1 MLRDVGYDTCMSF
14 ANDDEP
20 STGGPYI
27 EQDPTVFYDP
37 SQATD
42 TGQVAPEVAGAFK
55 YALRFERG
63 LRAGMT
69 YILGDGTTLVGRSD
83 DAGLFLGDV
92 SVSRRHA
99 EFDVRDG
106 ILQVKDLGSLNGTY
120 VNGSRVEQADLA
132 PGDEVWIGKFHFIV
146 AVGHG

>member
-1 MLRDVGYDTCMSF
+1 MSF

-20 STGGPYI
+20 DIDGPYI
-27 EQDPTVFYDP
+27 EHDPTVFFDP
-37 SQATD
+37 NEPSGA
-42 TGQVAPEVAGAFK
+42 GQTAPEVAGAFG

-63 LRAGMT
+63 PRAGMT
-69 YILGDGTTLVGRSD
+69 YILGDGTTDVGRSE

-99 EFDVRDG
+99 TFEVADG
-106 ILQVKDLGSLNGTY
+106 VLSVQDLGSLNGTY
-120 VNGSRVEQADLA
+120 VNGSRVEQAELS

>member
-1 MLRDVGYDTCMSF
+1 MSF
-14 ANDDEP
+14 GNDDDAG
-20 STGGPYI
+20 TDGPYI
-27 EQDPTVFYDP
+27 EHDPTVFFDP
-37 SQATD
+37 NETTD
-42 TGQVAPEVAGAFK
+42 DGQMPPEVEGAFK

-83 DAGLFLGDV
+83 NAGLFLGDV

-99 EFDVRDG
+99 EFDASEGVLR
-106 ILQVKDLGSLNGTY
+106 VTDLGSLNGTY
-120 VNGSRVEQADLA
+120 VNGSRVEQADLS